1 MTEPR
6 IPTRKGFAI
15 PTAILVILVLTA
27 SLAAGFSLVSA
38 EKRSVDDQKAQVTA
52 FELAEQGLELFIAR
66 RDSLGFTIKPPG
78 ARDTVHLV
86 FPGGYADVAMDAI
99 RPPVG
104 TINGLYVIR
113 SRGTQTAGVYAG
125 TPQGVR
131 TVAEYALWKPAS
143 LQLLGGWTSIS
154 GVDKNGNSG

>member
-1 MTEPR
+1 MTKPSMR
-6 IPTRKGFAI
+6 TRNGFAI

-52 FELAEQGLELFIAR
+52 FELAEQGLELFVAR
-66 RDSLGFTIKPPG
+66 RDSLGFHTKPPG
-78 ARDTVHLV
+78 TRDTVHLV
-86 FPGGYADVAMDAI
+86 FTGGYADVAMDQI

-104 TINGLYVIR
+104 TLAGLYVIR

-131 TVAEYALWKPAS
+131 TAA
-143 LQLLGGWTSIS
+143 
-154 GVDKNGNSG
+154 